1 MKKIRDFFLEDGS
14 VGIGGGSVGPTNVAG
29 SGMVA
34 GIGQPPGSKS
44 GEPGVNMKRKKDIVM
59 RLLKRKKSYLNN

>member
-1 MKKIRDFFLEDGS
+1 MKKNGDFFLEEGS
-14 VGIGGGSVGPTNVAG
+14 VGGIGGGLVGPTNVAG
-29 SGMVA
+29 SGMIA

-59 RLLKRKKSYLNN
+59 GLLKRKKMYRQ